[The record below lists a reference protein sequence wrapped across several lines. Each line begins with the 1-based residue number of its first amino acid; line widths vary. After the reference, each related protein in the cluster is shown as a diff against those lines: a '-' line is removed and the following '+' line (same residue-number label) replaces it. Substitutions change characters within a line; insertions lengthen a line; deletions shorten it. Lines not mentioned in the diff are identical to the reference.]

1 MIKNKHLLFLLFLGI
16 STSYSYA
23 QTAPALSAI
32 KEADLKSDIYY
43 LASDEMRGRR
53 AGTLDE
59 LNAATWLA
67 KRAEDAGLK
76 PAGDN
81 GTYFQF
87 FPLYRTTVASNSEI
101 SINGQ
106 NVELWKD
113 AYQVS
118 PVETNVE
125 GQPIW
130 LNTLDDTTA
139 NLKNKIVAMKLL
151 PPDKL
156 PAEGMSLWVYRYAL
170 GAIRQ
175 QTTSLKRQGV
185 SAIILVA
192 DSTANAKIGFFGHG
206 FEEGKYELKESEWK
220 DDKNDTPV
228 FLVTPS
234 LEKQLKEGNATFQ
247 ANIRVNK
254 FKYPSVNVIAKAE
267 GKDPKLKEEY
277 VLFSAHHDH
286 DGIGEPVK
294 GDSIWNGADDNA
306 SVSVAL
312 IAIARA
318 WEKQPGK
325 RSALFVW
332 HGAEERGLMGS
343 RYFIENPK
351 VEAENIV
358 AVLNGDMIGGNDPD
372 SAALL
377 GSIVPHKNST
387 ELVNMAM
394 SANNEFTKFKVDT
407 SWDAEDH
414 PEFWYYRSDHLPY
427 AETNIPSIFFTTL
440 LHPDYHTPDD
450 EADKIDITKLTKMAK
465 WMYATGWKVS
475 ETVQKPTLDAK
486 SEMKE

>member
-87 FPLYRTTVASNSEI
+87 FPLYRTTVASN
-101 SINGQ
+101 
-106 NVELWKD
+106 
-113 AYQVS
+113 
-118 PVETNVE
+118 
-125 GQPIW
+125 
-130 LNTLDDTTA
+130 
-139 NLKNKIVAMKLL
+139 
-151 PPDKL
+151 
-156 PAEGMSLWVYRYAL
+156 WVYRYAL